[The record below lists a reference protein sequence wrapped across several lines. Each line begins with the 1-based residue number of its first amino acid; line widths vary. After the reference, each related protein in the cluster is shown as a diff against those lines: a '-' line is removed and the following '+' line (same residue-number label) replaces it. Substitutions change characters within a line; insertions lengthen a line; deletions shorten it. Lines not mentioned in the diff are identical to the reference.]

1 MAQENEIEKP
11 EGRGSKLPASLVNEV
26 VDKLFLV
33 NASAKDDV
41 SEEGGENAVENEPQQ
56 EGEV

>member
-1 MAQENEIEKP
+1 MAQENEIKKP
-11 EGRGSKLPASLVNEV
+11 EVRGSKLFASLVNEF

-41 SEEGGENAVENEPQQ
+41 TEEGGENAVENEPQQ